1 MTGQRTTPKV
11 ILGTMTFGLESTVAE
26 TSSVRIRG
34 IDNIKPFLDTFHK
47 YGHTELDTA
56 RVYCGGDTELALGS
70 MDTAAFKIA
79 TKVWP
84 SGPKSHGSE
93 LLKKTFH
100 QSLVALKTEKV
111 DIFYLHAPDYSTSFE
126 ETVKAVDDLY
136 REGRFERFGLS
147 NYAAWQVTL
156 IYQLCKQNGYVLPT
170 VYQGMYNPIVR
181 DIEPE
186 LLPCLKKFNIAFYAF
201 NPLAGGLLSGK
212 HNFSQPEAEAGGRFD
227 TKSSPGKLYR
237 DRYWNTLYFEA
248 ITALTKAAQE
258 HKLTLVEATL
268 RWMSHHSGLNTQDG
282 IIIGVGSIQ
291 HLEQNLIDLDKG
303 PLPKDVVEAFDAAW
317 AHVKVAC
324 PRYFKNEADARA
336 VVQALAAK

>member
-1 MTGQRTTPKV
+1 MTGQRTSPKV
-11 ILGTMTFGLESTVAE
+11 VLGTMTFGLESTVAQ

-47 YGHTELDTA
+47 YGHAELDTA
-56 RVYCGGDTELALGS
+56 RVYCGGDTETALGLL
-70 MDTAAFKIA
+70 DTTAFKIA

-84 SGPKSHGSE
+84 SVPKSHGSE
-93 LLKKTFH
+93 LLRRTFL
-100 QSLVALKTEKV
+100 QSLTALKTDKV
-111 DIFYLHAPDYSTSFE
+111 DIFYLHAPDYTTPYE

-147 NYAAWQVTL
+147 NFAAWQVTL
-156 IYQLCKQNGYVLPT
+156 IYQLCKQNGYVLPS

-186 LLPCLKKFNIAFYAF
+186 LLPCLRKFNIAFYAF

-212 HNFSQPEAEAGGRFD
+212 HNFAQPEAEAGGRFD
-227 TKSSPGKLYR
+227 INSSPGKLYR

-248 ITALTKAAQE
+248 ITSLTKVTQE
-258 HKLTLVEATL
+258 HQLTLVEATL
-268 RWMSHHSGLNTQDG
+268 RWMSHHSGLHDQDG
-282 IIIGVGSIQ
+282 IIIGVSSIQ

-303 PLPKDVVEAFDAAW
+303 PLPKEVVEAFDSAW
-317 AHVKVAC
+317 EHVKVAC
-324 PRYFKNEADARA
+324 PKYFKDEAAARA
-336 VVQALAAK
+336 VFQAVETK